1 MITQGA
7 LARRRRTST
16 DMQTPDQAATS
27 PAASSRPSH
36 NFVEHLLDMLAA
48 TAPGASDDNT
58 AGRARSRE
66 DAREL
71 FDALNPR
78 DAAEAQLA
86 AIAVA
91 AAQSAMDNFVRAAR
105 PGVSAETAVRLRS
118 NGLAAGRTY
127 AAALR
132 TLRQPPPDATRT
144 KPAAAHP
151 PTPDPK
157 PDAPSGA
164 PAQAT
169 TKVPPGLIALQP
181 GAKPIP
187 AVETF
192 QPRDRFG
199 LPIPDWRTD
208 LMTRAQV
215 RASLAIPRDPVLEA
229 EAIAEEEA
237 MIAQQAALDARGGAK
252 DTGGGSAG

>member
-1 MITQGA
+1 M
-7 LARRRRTST
+7 
-16 DMQTPDQAATS
+16 DMQTPDHAPTL
-27 PAASSRPSH
+27 PAASSAPSH
-36 NFVEHLLDMLAA
+36 NFVEHLLDVLAA
-48 TAPGASDDNT
+48 AAPGVSGDT
-58 AGRARSRE
+58 SGRARSRE

-91 AAQSAMDNFVRAAR
+91 AGQSAIDSFVRAAR
-105 PGVSAETAVRLRS
+105 LGISDETAVRLRS

-132 TLRQPPPDATRT
+132 TLRKPPPGAART

-151 PTPDPK
+151 PTPEPK
-157 PDAPSGA
+157 PDAPSGT
-164 PAQAT
+164 PVHAT
-169 TKVPPGLIALQP
+169 AEVPPGFIALQP

-252 DTGGGSAG
+252 DTGGGSAE